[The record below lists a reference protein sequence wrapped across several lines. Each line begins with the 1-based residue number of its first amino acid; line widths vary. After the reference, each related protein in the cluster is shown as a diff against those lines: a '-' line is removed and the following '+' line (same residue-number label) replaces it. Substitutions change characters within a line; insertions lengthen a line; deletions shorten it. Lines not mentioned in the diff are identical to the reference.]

1 MCLIQFLVRE
11 PEGGEKQ
18 KYFRI
23 FQLNRKKWL
32 KVGKGRGKVGPKDV
46 PQKSSTSAPGPVLRM
61 FNSKD
66 LVLFGSVE

>member
-1 MCLIQFLVRE
+1 MNFFNSIEKMVR
-11 PEGGEKQ
+11 G
-18 KYFRI
+18 
-23 FQLNRKKWL
+23 
-32 KVGKGRGKVGPKDV
+32 GKGRGKVGPKDV

>member
-11 PEGGEKQ
+11 PEGGDFFNSIE
-18 KYFRI
+18 
-23 FQLNRKKWL
+23 KWL
-32 KVGKGRGKVGPKDV
+32 EVGKGRGKVGPKDV
-46 PQKSSTSAPGPVLRM
+46 PQKSSTSAPGPVLWM